1 MGLFFKKFYSWKQY
15 IINTYRNI
23 SFWGF
28 LRRQQIQK
36 MQICETKSSF
46 RRKFIEVILFKC
58 SDAVVVIRR
67 LQNVRKAVCDAVV
80 AQTLSVTFVVF
91 SELLLKIRA
100 VICLR
105 FLWQALVK
113 DPNWITNGVLLFSSI
128 NENIIY
134 INIATCN

>member
-1 MGLFFKKFYSWKQY
+1 M
-15 IINTYRNI
+15 
-23 SFWGF
+23 
-28 LRRQQIQK
+28 
-36 MQICETKSSF
+36 
-46 RRKFIEVILFKC
+46 VILFKC

-105 FLWQALVK
+105 FL
-113 DPNWITNGVLLFSSI
+113 
-128 NENIIY
+128 
-134 INIATCN
+134 